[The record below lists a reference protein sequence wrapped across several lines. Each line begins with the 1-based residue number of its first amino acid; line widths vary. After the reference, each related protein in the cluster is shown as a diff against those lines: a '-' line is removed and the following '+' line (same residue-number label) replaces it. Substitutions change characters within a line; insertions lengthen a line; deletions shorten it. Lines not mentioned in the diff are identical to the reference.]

1 MNFFYAF
8 IILKAKFPY
17 IKGVK
22 QNMKKNN
29 RKPRTAAVLTALSL
43 TALGL
48 GAITVNAEVLSTSVF
63 SGDGQP
69 AEEGPLAGDGQ
80 LGADGQL
87 KAPEGTP
94 STDDDSL
101 EAQGQIGAPHS
112 DSSSTFS
119 KSNEIGSA
127 FPDLMEQIQANLPQG
142 NGTWACYVCNLA
154 DGGEDSFGNAR
165 MQSASLIKLYIMGAV
180 YEDKRYES
188 LVSTYG
194 EAKLNSL
201 LNPMITVSSN
211 EAANTLIS
219 YLGGGDSTVGISV
232 VNSFAEGHGYTS
244 THMGRLLMAPNDKDD
259 NYTSVEDCGKFLKEI
274 YEGAAGKETKLSHCK
289 EMFDLLKQQTCVNKI
304 PAQMPAGVKVANKT
318 GELGNVEND
327 AGIVYD
333 TGKNDLVIVFMS
345 ENLTAVGYAQT
356 AIAANSAAIYKYFNK

>member
-1 MNFFYAF
+1 
-8 IILKAKFPY
+8 
-17 IKGVK
+17 
-22 QNMKKNN
+22 MKK
-29 RKPRTAAVLTALSL
+29 KCLQPRITAALTVLTLA
-43 TALGL
+43 AAGI
-48 GAITVNAEVLSTSVF
+48 GAFPVSAGASVF
-63 SGDGQP
+63 AGDGEP
-69 AEEGPLAGDGQ
+69 AVDGQLAGDGQ
-80 LGADGQL
+80 LGA
-87 KAPEGTP
+87 AAA
-94 STDDDSL
+94 DDSSL
-101 EAQGQIGAPHS
+101 EAQGQIGAPQS

-127 FPDLMEQIQANLPQG
+127 FPELMQQIQANLPQG

-180 YEDKRYES
+180 YEDERYES

-194 EAKLNSL
+194 EANLNSL

-211 EAANTLIS
+211 EAANTLVS
-219 YLGGGDSTVGISV
+219 YLGGGDSTVGMSV
-232 VNSFAEGHGYTS
+232 VNSFAEGHGYTL
-244 THMGRLLMAPNDKDD
+244 THMGRLLLAPNDKDD
-259 NYTSVEDCGKFLKEI
+259 NYTSVEDCGKFLKEV

-318 GELGNVEND
+318 GELGTVEND

-345 ENLTAVGYAQT
+345 ENLNAVGHAQT
-356 AIAANSAAIYKYFNK
+356 AIAANSAAIYKYFNE

>member
-1 MNFFYAF
+1 
-8 IILKAKFPY
+8 
-17 IKGVK
+17 
-22 QNMKKNN
+22 MKKNHI
-29 RKPRTAAVLTALSL
+29 KPRTAAVLTALSL
-43 TALGL
+43 TASGL
-48 GAITVNAEVLSTSVF
+48 GALTVNASVF

-69 AEEGPLAGDGQ
+69 AAEEPLPGDGQ
-80 LGADGQL
+80 LAGDGQL
-87 KAPEGTP
+87 KAPESAP
-94 STDDDSL
+94 SADDTDL
-101 EAQGQIGAPHS
+101 EAQGQLSASHG
-112 DSSSTFS
+112 DSSGTFS

-127 FPDLMEQIQANLPQG
+127 FPELMEQIQANLPQG

-154 DGGEDSFGNAR
+154 DGGEDSFGNAK

-211 EAANTLIS
+211 EAANTLVS
-219 YLGGGDSTVGISV
+219 YLGGGDSTVGMSV

-259 NYTSVEDCGKFLKEI
+259 NYTSVEDCGKFLKEV

-318 GELGNVEND
+318 GELGTVEND

-345 ENLTAVGYAQT
+345 ENLTAVGHAQT
-356 AIAANSAAIYKYFNK
+356 AIAANSAAIYNYFNK